1 MKSDSLAETESTSAV
16 MLPATSVSPWAF
28 GRLFAMAAL
37 ITAPVVVIDQFS
49 KIYVS
54 SHFQI
59 FETRPLIP
67 GWLDCTYTLN
77 PGAAFSLFANM
88 PAAFREAFFIGLSA
102 AAVVVMTVLIA
113 RRATHGTTAFACA
126 LVLAGTIGNLIDRLG
141 RGRVVD
147 FIYFHHA
154 AFRYPVF
161 NLADA
166 AITCGVALILFF
178 SWRQEHP
185 VAPSKE
191 RPAAEFDRQ
200 S

>member
-1 MKSDSLAETESTSAV
+1 VSSDSAAAQAST
-16 MLPATSVSPWAF
+16 TSVTHSTAASSWAF
-28 GRLFAMAAL
+28 GRLIAMAAL
-37 ITAPVVVIDQFS
+37 ITAPVLVLDQLS

-54 SHFQI
+54 THFQM
-59 FETRPLIP
+59 FETYPLIP

-77 PGAAFSLFANM
+77 PGAAFSLFATM
-88 PAAFREAFFIGLSA
+88 PAAFREAFFIGLSV
-102 AAVVVMTVLIA
+102 AAVIVMTVLIA
-113 RRATHGTTAFACA
+113 RRSTPASTACACA

-166 AITCGVALILFF
+166 AITTGVALILIC
-178 SWRQEHP
+178 SWRQER
-185 VAPSKE
+185 AA
-191 RPAAEFDRQ
+191 RP
-200 S
+200 

>member
-1 MKSDSLAETESTSAV
+1 MAGMIT
-16 MLPATSVSPWAF
+16 LPI
-28 GRLFAMAAL
+28 L
-37 ITAPVVVIDQFS
+37 ILDQLS

-54 SHFQI
+54 SHFRM
-59 FETRPLIP
+59 FEIYPLIP

-113 RRATHGTTAFACA
+113 RRSTTTTMALACA
-126 LVLAGTIGNLIDRLG
+126 LVLSGTIGNLIDRVI
-141 RGRVVD
+141 RGRVID
-147 FIYFHHA
+147 FIYFHHD

-166 AITCGVALILFF
+166 AITTGVAMILLL
-178 SWRQEHP
+178 SWLHERAASRQ
-185 VAPSKE
+185 
-191 RPAAEFDRQ
+191 PAAVTGQ
-200 S
+200 V